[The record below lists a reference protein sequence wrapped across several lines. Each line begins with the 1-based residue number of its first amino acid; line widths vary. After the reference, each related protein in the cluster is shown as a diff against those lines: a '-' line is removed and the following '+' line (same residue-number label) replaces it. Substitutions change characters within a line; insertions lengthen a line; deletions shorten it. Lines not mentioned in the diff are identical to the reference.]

1 MNSAIVNVLLLVTFC
16 DFVCMYG
23 IHMSWWMQ
31 HSSITQNLP
40 SYIYCTLYSKTKY
53 TYRYRLFQV
62 ILEDSFSGHQ
72 GNDLYDPD
80 KANYRIFRVKKSAT
94 LQDFLEQVAES
105 LVSSHVTYPLYGNS
119 DVEKLYMMT
128 VS

>member
-1 MNSAIVNVLLLVTFC
+1 MWVEGNIKCFWFVDVSLKTFTCRGGCSTRILLKVYPATYALCIKKLEKSAC
-16 DFVCMYG
+16 
-23 IHMSWWMQ
+23 
-31 HSSITQNLP
+31 P
-40 SYIYCTLYSKTKY
+40 
-53 TYRYRLFQV
+53 LFQV

-105 LVSSHVTYPLYGNS
+105 LVGSYVTVDLCKVTDS
-119 DVEKLYMMT
+119 LLLVCYM
-128 VS
+128 

>member
-1 MNSAIVNVLLLVTFC
+1 MNSAFRNVLLLIT
-16 DFVCMYG
+16 VCGFRYVKCFGFIYIAFMAFTYHDG
-23 IHMSWWMQ
+23 CSTLILLVLKLYMTT
-31 HSSITQNLP
+31 ITTRHWYP
-40 SYIYCTLYSKTKY
+40 
-53 TYRYRLFQV
+53 LFQV

-105 LVSSHVTYPLYGNS
+105 LVSSHVTCPLYGNI
-119 DVEKLYMMT
+119 V
-128 VS
+128 